1 MTVGL
6 ECCIFATKFSKTRP
20 CLHVYK
26 SQSCRRRHHYSCS
39 VACDMESV
47 RATHSST
54 KTARHIIQHPLGQ
67 SEPLLLF
74 FLAYATHPASA
85 MTKKNKKNEMLHMTT
100 TSKRISRNHYATVV
114 VLSGFSEATEHI
126 GTQQTILCLKCRTRE
141 RRVPL
146 AGRYLFKDDL
156 RKRKQLSD

>member
-6 ECCIFATKFSKTRP
+6 ECCIFATNSPKQDPACMCTSHNLADVDTIIAVRSLATWNP
-20 CLHVYK
+20 CARRILVP
-26 SQSCRRRHHYSCS
+26 RRRGI
-39 VACDMESV
+39 
-47 RATHSST
+47 SSN
-54 KTARHIIQHPLGQ
+54 IQ